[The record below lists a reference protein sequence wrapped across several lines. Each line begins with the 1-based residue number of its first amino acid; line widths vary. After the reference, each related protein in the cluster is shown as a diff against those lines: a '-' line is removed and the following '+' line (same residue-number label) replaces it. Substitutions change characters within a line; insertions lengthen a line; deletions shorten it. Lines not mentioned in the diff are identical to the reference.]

1 MFGVSPSATS
11 DPNQPNGPIDDIIVV
26 TVGDDSPA
34 EQAGIVPSTEIVSVN
49 ELSVTERLAEIQDW
63 YVGTFSTDEKR
74 LANGS
79 QIQLRFPIG
88 NEVTLGYRLPDAT
101 ETTNGTFA
109 VDQYQIG
116 TAPTPTPNQTI
127 GYQPESGYTVIRIE
141 DYDADFAA

>member
-101 ETTNGTFA
+101 IAISLVGRRLSIRA
-109 VDQYQIG
+109 LAQLL
-116 TAPTPTPNQTI
+116 TASLGVRTMRR
-127 GYQPESGYTVIRIE
+127 S
-141 DYDADFAA
+141 